1 MMMAKALP
9 KPPSYPLGTPIVG
22 VKLEFIGSKYL
33 VGKVEGSFVETQ
45 SLCFAV
51 TLPSLCRHLP
61 SLAVTC
67 SQLPSLAVSWIM
79 STACQC
85 HHRQNFY
92 VLR

>member
-1 MMMAKALP
+1 MMMMAKALP

-45 SLCFAV
+45 SLC
-51 TLPSLCRHLP
+51 LQSLCRHFAVTCRHLQ

-67 SQLPSLAVSWIM
+67 SHLQSVAVTCRHLPSVGS
-79 STACQC
+79 
-85 HHRQNFY
+85 
-92 VLR
+92 